1 MKRAILFIMTSMALF
16 TSQGKDLNGYWNG
29 VLRRPN
35 ANPLRI
41 CFKITQNKDGIKTVM
56 DMPDQGLKH
65 FPMSATTFD
74 SITVKIVSNEAKI
87 SYEGTFLEASKK
99 DQNQNDS
106 LLGFFNEGGKH
117 YPINIGKGIP
127 DTLIR
132 PQEPKPPYSYHIEDV
147 MFENKKDKIS
157 LAGTLTMP
165 KKTGV
170 FPVVILISGSGP
182 HNRNEEMYGHKPFL
196 VIADNLAKNGIGC
209 LRFDDRGTGQS
220 GGNYQTASAED
231 FKEDVESALNYL
243 QMRPTV
249 DKNSIGLIG
258 HNEGAII
265 AQLTAASR
273 TKEIKFM
280 VLLNGAGI
288 PCDKLQLMQNEL
300 IGKASGLD
308 EKTLKKNY
316 TLNRG
321 AYDIVMKNNAPEKL
335 KTKLTAYMMQALAD
349 TSKKVVT
356 LADGKIDSTVVK
368 KMKADSV
375 QLALEVEKRVN
386 ELSSPWMQ
394 HYLKYE
400 PSKTLEKIK
409 CKVLV
414 YNGEKDL
421 QVPGKPNI
429 EAIVAALQKG
439 GNTSYDTKLFPSTN
453 HLLQSCKTGAPH
465 EYERIEQTIA
475 PQMLTEMTKWLVE
488 TNDVQAYMMNK
499 TNNTS
504 AR

>member
-1 MKRAILFIMTSMALF
+1 MKRAILFIMTTMVLF
-16 TSQGKDLNGYWNG
+16 AMYGKDINGYWNG
-29 VLRRPN
+29 ILRRPN
-35 ANPLRI
+35 TNPLRI
-41 CFKITQNKDGIKTVM
+41 CFKISQSKDGIKSSM

-65 FPMSATTFD
+65 FPMTSTTFD
-74 SITVKIVSNEAKI
+74 SINVIITSNEAKI

-99 DQNQNDS
+99 DPNAKDS

-127 DTLIR
+127 DTLVR
-132 PQEPKPPYSYHIEDV
+132 PQEPKPPYSYHIEEV

-165 KKTGV
+165 KKSGL

-196 VIADNLAKNGIGC
+196 VIADNLAKNGIGS
-209 LRFDDRGTGQS
+209 LRFDDRGVGQS
-220 GGNYQTASAED
+220 GGDYKTASTED
-231 FKEDVESALNYL
+231 FKEDVESAINYL
-243 QMRPTV
+243 QTRPTV
-249 DKNSIGLIG
+249 DKNAIGLIG

-273 TKEIKFM
+273 TKEIKFI

-288 PCDKLQLMQNEL
+288 PCDKLQLMGNEL
-300 IGKASGLD
+300 LGKASGLD
-308 EKTLKKNY
+308 DKTLKKNFN
-316 TLNRG
+316 LNRG

-335 KTKLTAYMMQALAD
+335 RSKLTAYMTQSLAD
-349 TSKKVVT
+349 TSKKVLT
-356 LADGKIDSTVVK
+356 LADGKVDSVAVK
-368 KMKADSV
+368 RAKADSI
-375 QLALEVEKRVN
+375 QLAHYVDNQVN
-386 ELSSPWMQ
+386 ELASPWMQ
-394 HYLKYE
+394 HFLKYD
-400 PSKTLEKIK
+400 PAKTLEKIK

-421 QVPGKPNI
+421 QVPGKQNI

-439 GNTSYDTKLFPSTN
+439 GNTAYDTKLYPSTN
-453 HLLQSCKTGAPH
+453 HLLQNCKTGSPA
-465 EYERIEQTIA
+465 EYEKIEQTIS

-488 TNDVQAYMMNK
+488 TNDVQAYMTNK
-499 TNNTS
+499 NMS
-504 AR
+504 AMSR

>member
-16 TSQGKDLNGYWNG
+16 TTQGKDLNGYWSG

-35 ANPLRI
+35 TNPLRI
-41 CFKITQNKDGIKTVM
+41 CFKITQTNDGLKTSM
-56 DMPDQGLKH
+56 NMPDQGLKH
-65 FPMSATTFD
+65 FAMSSTTFD

-87 SYEGTFLEASKK
+87 SYEGTYLEAGKK
-99 DQNQNDS
+99 DSNTTDS
-106 LLGFFNEGGKH
+106 LLGYFNEGGKH

-127 DTLIR
+127 DTLVR
-132 PQEPKPPYSYHIEDV
+132 PQEPKPPFSYHIEDV

-157 LAGTLTMP
+157 LAGTLTLP
-165 KKTGV
+165 KKSGL

-220 GGNYQTASAED
+220 GGDYKTASSED
-231 FKEDVESALNYL
+231 FKEDVEAALNFL
-243 QMRPTV
+243 QSRPTV
-249 DKNSIGLIG
+249 DKSAIGLIG

-273 TKEIKFM
+273 TKEIKFII
-280 VLLNGAGI
+280 LLNAAGI

-300 IGKASGLD
+300 LGKASGMD
-308 EKTLKKNY
+308 DKTLKKNY
-316 TLNRG
+316 TLYRG
-321 AYDIVMKNNAPEKL
+321 AYDIVMKNNTPDKL
-335 KTKLTAYMMQALAD
+335 KSKLTTYMTQALGD
-349 TSKKVVT
+349 TTKKVVD
-356 LADGKIDSTVVK
+356 LADGKVDSIALK
-368 KMKADSV
+368 KAKADSI
-375 QLALEVEKRVN
+375 QLAHFIDNQVN
-386 ELSSPWMQ
+386 ELSSAWMQ
-394 HYLKYE
+394 HYLKYD
-400 PSKTLEKIK
+400 PAKTLEKIK

-421 QVPGKPNI
+421 QVPGKTNI

-439 GNTSYDTKLFPSTN
+439 GNTSYDTKLYPSTN
-453 HLLQSCKTGAPH
+453 HLLQSCKTGTPQ

-475 PQMLTEMTKWLVE
+475 PQMLSEMTKWLVE
-488 TNDVQAYMMNK
+488 TNDVQAYMTNRN
-499 TNNTS
+499 NNTS
-504 AR
+504 SR